1 MWFRWNKS
9 MIMIHRWV
17 DPKSKTWP
25 FGSRS
30 SYVTSP
36 VRPVFTRQTWC
47 SIGMSRKNPSFK
59 GKLSWCNG
67 MKRCETMWNA
77 PCYYCEK
84 KSYKCPP
91 MSTEV
96 QTHVEKSLRRCSGID
111 QWRPLIISPSL
122 RVTRYL
128 WVYCTSSLFHIATS
142 PPRIDTTRT
151 YCTSLSTRQL

>member
-1 MWFRWNKS
+1 MTDLWWIQN
-9 MIMIHRWV
+9 
-17 DPKSKTWP
+17 PKLGRSEAGQVTWRHQYDRFLP
-25 FGSRS
+25 AKR
-30 SYVTSP
+30 
-36 VRPVFTRQTWC
+36 
-47 SIGMSRKNPSFK
+47 GMSRKNPSFK